1 MGQHRRGMLLACWLR
16 MLDCAVSSVSTNL
29 DHQHNTMMNDYD
41 DEEEG
46 PPSHWGAEVKA
57 DGKAV
62 PYVPP
67 PLDAKLHLS
76 QVELRV
82 QYDWNLASIT

>member
-1 MGQHRRGMLLACWLR
+1 MLGCATTILLRRTVDWYLIIMS
-16 MLDCAVSSVSTNL
+16 DE
-29 DHQHNTMMNDYD
+29 YD

-46 PPSHWGAEVKA
+46 PPSHWGAEVKS
-57 DGKAV
+57 DGKPV

-76 QVELRV
+76 QVECAC
-82 QYDWNLASIT
+82 NLMPAS